1 MWHSV
6 EDFYQPARVA
16 SGGRFMT
23 MIRCLSA
30 PNAGQAGRVGIM
42 LCGVISIAGSM
53 ADRTPKIIFMG
64 LGAGSEMERVAC
76 FK

>member
-6 EDFYQPARVA
+6 KDFYQPVRVA
-16 SGGRFMT
+16 SGRFMI
-23 MIRCLSA
+23 MIGCLNVL
-30 PNAGQAGRVGIM
+30 NAGQAGRVGIM